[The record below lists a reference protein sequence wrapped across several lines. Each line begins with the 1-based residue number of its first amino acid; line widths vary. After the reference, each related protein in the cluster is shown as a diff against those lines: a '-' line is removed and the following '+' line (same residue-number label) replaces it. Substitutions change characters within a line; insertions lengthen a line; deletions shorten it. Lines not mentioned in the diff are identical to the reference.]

1 MPEETKMPAVVPR
14 IFYTI
19 LFMLGVGLYLGW
31 GILFNV
37 WLDLGVYAVSIILIG
52 FGLVGML
59 LYSYKERQE
68 IEGEDSD

>member
-1 MPEETKMPAVVPR
+1 MPDEFRMPAVIPR

-19 LFMLGVGLYLGW
+19 LFMFGIGLYLGW

-37 WLDLGVYAVSIILIG
+37 WFDLGVYSLCVILIG

-59 LYSYKERQE
+59 LYSHFERQE
-68 IEGEDSD
+68 LESED

>member
-1 MPEETKMPAVVPR
+1 MAEEVKMPSVIPR

-19 LFMLGVGLYLGW
+19 LFMLGVGLYISW

-37 WLDLGVYAVSIILIG
+37 WFDLGVYSICVMLIG

-59 LYSYKERQE
+59 LYSYLERQE
-68 IEGEDSD
+68 LKKED

>member
-1 MPEETKMPAVVPR
+1 MPEEEKMPAVVPR

-31 GILFNV
+31 GLLFNV
-37 WLDLGVYAVSIILIG
+37 WFDLGIYSISAILTG

-59 LYSYKERQE
+59 LYSYFERQE
-68 IEGEDSD
+68 LEQDETD

>member
-1 MPEETKMPAVVPR
+1 MPEEEVKIPAGVSR

-37 WLDLGVYAVSIILIG
+37 WLDVGVYSLSILLIG
-52 FGLVGML
+52 FGLTGML
-59 LYSYKERQE
+59 LYSYIERQE
-68 IEGEDSD
+68 LLKKE

>member
-1 MPEETKMPAVVPR
+1 MPEENVMPAIIPR

-19 LFMLGVGLYLGW
+19 IFMMGVGLYIGW

-37 WLDLGVYAVSIILIG
+37 WFDIGVYALCVVMIG

-59 LYSYKERQE
+59 LYSYFERQE
-68 IEGEDSD
+68 LEQQD

>member
-1 MPEETKMPAVVPR
+1 MPEEGKMPAVIPR

-19 LFMLGVGLYLGW
+19 LFMFGVGLYIGW

-37 WLDLGVYAVSIILIG
+37 WFDLGVYALSVVLIG

-59 LYSYKERQE
+59 LYSYLERQE
-68 IEGEDSD
+68 LEEQD

>member
-1 MPEETKMPAVVPR
+1 MSDEIKMPAIIPR

-19 LFMLGVGLYLGW
+19 LFMFGVGLYIGW

-37 WLDLGVYAVSIILIG
+37 WLDLGVYSISIILIG

-59 LYSYKERQE
+59 LYSYFERKELE
-68 IEGEDSD
+68 NED